1 MLRSILLELSRSPRM
16 ARFVMH
22 NGTSRRMARRFVPGE
37 SLDDAVAAVREL
49 NARGYP
55 CSLDCLGES
64 VTSEAEA
71 RRAAETYLGIFD
83 RIAAEHLDCN
93 VSLKLTQLGLDISES
108 LCENLFA
115 TIVDHATRQK
125 NFVRVDMESSA
136 YTQRT
141 IDICKRARARNDAV
155 GTVLQ
160 SYLFRTEQDAKD
172 LIAAGCRIRL
182 VKGAYKEPPE
192 VAYPQKSDVDAN
204 YVKVMKIL
212 LPSGIYH
219 GIATHDPKMI
229 EATKQFAAEH
239 KIRNDQFEFQMLY
252 GIRTDLQDQLIRKG
266 YRLRVYVPYGSDWFP
281 YFMRRLAERP
291 ANLKF
296 FLANLFRRG

>member
-1 MLRSILLELSRSPRM
+1 MLRSILLELSRSDRM
-16 ARFVMH
+16 AHFVMH

-37 SLDDAVAAVREL
+37 ALDDAVAAVREL
-49 NARGYP
+49 NARGRP

-93 VSLKLTQLGLDISES
+93 VSLKLTQLGLDISEP
-108 LCENLFA
+108 LCEDLFA
-115 TIVDHATRQK
+115 KIAAHAAAQK
-125 NFVRVDMESSA
+125 NFVRIDMESSA

-141 IDICKRARARNDAV
+141 INICKRARAKNGAV

-160 SYLFRTEQDAKD
+160 SYLYRSEQDAKD
-172 LIAAGCRIRL
+172 LIAAGCRLRL
-182 VKGAYKEPPE
+182 VKGAYKEPAE
-192 VAYPQKSDVDAN
+192 VAFPKKADVDAN
-204 YVKVMKIL
+204 YVKVMKLL

-219 GIATHDPKMI
+219 GIATHDPHML
-229 EATKQFAAEH
+229 EATKRFAAEQG
-239 KIRNDQFEFQMLY
+239 IRNDQYEFQMLY
-252 GIRTDLQDQLIRKG
+252 GIRTDLQDQLIREG

-296 FLANLFRRG
+296 FLSNLFRK

>member
-1 MLRSILLELSRSPRM
+1 MLRSILLELSRSDRM
-16 ARFVMH
+16 AHFVMH

-37 SLDDAVAAVREL
+37 TLDDAVAAVREL
-49 NARGYP
+49 NEHGRP

-93 VSLKLTQLGLDISES
+93 VSLKLTQLGLDISEP
-108 LCENLFA
+108 LCEDLFA
-115 TIVDHATRQK
+115 RIAAHAAAQK
-125 NFVRVDMESSA
+125 NFVRIDMESSA

-141 IDICKRARARNDAV
+141 IGICKRARAKNDAV

-160 SYLFRTEQDAKD
+160 SYLYRTEQDAKD
-172 LIAAGCRIRL
+172 LTAAGCRLRL
-182 VKGAYKEPPE
+182 VKGAYKEPTE
-192 VAYPQKSDVDAN
+192 VAFPKKVDVDAN
-204 YVKVMKIL
+204 YVKLMKLL

-219 GIATHDPKMI
+219 GIATHDPHML
-229 EATKQFAAEH
+229 EATKRFAAEQG
-239 KIRNDQFEFQMLY
+239 IRNDQYEFQMLY
-252 GIRTDLQDQLIRKG
+252 GIRTDLQDQLIREG

-296 FLANLFRRG
+296 FLSNLFRK

>member
-37 SLDDAVAAVREL
+37 LLDDAVAAVREL
-49 NARGYP
+49 NTRGFP
-55 CSLDCLGES
+55 CSIDCLGES
-64 VTSEAEA
+64 VTSENEA
-71 RRAAETYLGIFD
+71 RRAAETYLGIFGH
-83 RIAAEHLDCN
+83 IAAEHLDCN

-108 LCENLFA
+108 LCENLLAAILDRA
-115 TIVDHATRQK
+115 TQFR
-125 NFVRVDMESSA
+125 NFVRIDMEGSA

-141 IDICKRARARNDAV
+141 IDICKRACAKSDVV

-182 VKGAYKEPPE
+182 VKGAYKEPRE
-192 VAYPQKSDVDAN
+192 IAYPKKSDVDAN

-212 LPSGIYH
+212 LQSGIYH
-219 GIATHDPKMI
+219 GIATHDPKML
-229 EATKQFAAEH
+229 EATKKFAAERG
-239 KIRNDQFEFQMLY
+239 IRNDQFEFQMIY
-252 GIRTDLQDQLIRKG
+252 GIRIDLQEQLIREG

>member
-1 MLRSILLELSRSPRM
+1 MLRSVLLELSRSPRM

-49 NARGYP
+49 NARHYP

-64 VTSEAEA
+64 VTTEAEA

-83 RIAAEHLDCN
+83 RVAAEHLDCN

-115 TIVDHATRQK
+115 TILDRATQLN
-125 NFVRVDMESSA
+125 NFVRIDMESSV

-141 IDICKRARARNDAV
+141 IDICKRARAKSDAV

-182 VKGAYKEPPE
+182 VKGAYKEPPAL
-192 VAYPQKSDVDAN
+192 AYPKKIDVDAN
-204 YVKVMKIL
+204 YVKVMKLL

-219 GIATHDPKMI
+219 GIATHDPQML
-229 EATKQFAAEH
+229 EATKKFAAEQG
-239 KIRNDQFEFQMLY
+239 IRNDQYEFQMLY
-252 GIRTDLQDQLIRKG
+252 GIRTDLQEQLIRQG

-296 FLANLFRRG
+296 FLSNLFRS